1 MSNTNNII
9 SINPYNDKYSSLI
22 RPIQIFLPS
31 HDRNL
36 DEKTEEFVGR
46 ERLMEKLY
54 NWSSIPSKTC

>member
-22 RPIQIFLPS
+22 RYIQIFLPC
-31 HDRNL
+31 HDKSL

-54 NWSSIPSKTC
+54 NWLSNPNKTC